1 MRERLPLS
9 AVYKKKQKAKK
20 KGSEKDDTGIR
31 TRDLTHSCGCKKFIT
46 IGYALSVIMK
56 IVKFES

>member
-31 TRDLTHSCGCKKFIT
+31 TRDL
-46 IGYALSVIMK
+46 ALTRADATS
-56 IVKFES
+56 S